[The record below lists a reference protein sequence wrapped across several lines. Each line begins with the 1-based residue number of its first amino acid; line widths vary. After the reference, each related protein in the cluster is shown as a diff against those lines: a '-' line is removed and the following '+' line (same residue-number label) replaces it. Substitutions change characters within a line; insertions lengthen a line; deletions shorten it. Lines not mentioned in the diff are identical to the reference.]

1 MPDDVAELDAL
12 RRLGVSRVLVPASGG
27 AGLASRIRGP
37 EDLAGW
43 TEVIDRHQLC
53 VNEGVVR
60 YRHATSKSTW

>member
-12 RRLGVSRVLVPASGG
+12 RRLGVTRVLVPASGG

-43 TEVIDRHQLC
+43 TPDDRAARGC
-53 VNEGVVR
+53 VSR
-60 YRHATSKSTW
+60 SCASRRASS